1 MNEKEL
7 RKLGRADLMQMILDL
22 SQENAVLRSRLEAA
36 ERKVA
41 SRDLQIAQAGTMAE
55 AALKLNGVFEAADAA
70 CKQYMDN
77 IQRLTQEL
85 AGAACQQYMGNI
97 QRLTLTMDRTDE
109 AEEKA

>member
-22 SQENAVLRSRLEAA
+22 SQENAALRSRLEAA
-36 ERKVA
+36 ERKAV

-97 QRLTLTMDRTDE
+97 QRLTLTMDKTDE

>member
-1 MNEKEL
+1 MMNEKDL
-7 RKLGRADLMQMILDL
+7 RKLSRTDLMQMILDL
-22 SQENAVLRSRLEAA
+22 SQENTALRARAETA
-36 ERKVA
+36 ERKLA
-41 SRDLQIAQAGTMAE
+41 TRELAIAQAGTMAE

-97 QRLTLTMDRTDE
+97 QRLTLTMDK
-109 AEEKA
+109 ANEE